1 MIKKLYSLNVFLLFF
16 IIFGYSQE
24 ALNLQQAIEIGLKNN
39 YQIQIAERNLEIA
52 QNSND
57 WSIAGRYPNINATLN
72 WNNNF
77 VKSNNPASFFPENTS
92 LSSGI
97 VPGAELTW
105 TLYNGSRI
113 RLSKQQLEQLQ
124 QIAQGNVQIG
134 VENTIQNII
143 LAYYQALVQQ
153 EQLRLREE
161 VLNLS
166 RDRLEYARVRV
177 EFGQAAS
184 FDVLQSQ
191 DAYLNDSTS
200 FLIQKNTFE
209 NAIRNLNTAMGVDAL
224 GTTYQ
229 LTDQLQFAVQDY
241 TLEDLKN
248 RMLVSNR
255 VLQNLFVTRE
265 IAAIGTRIQETAQKP
280 QVNLRLGVTDN
291 INYNIISRQV
301 NISGEERDFSNVRTN
316 ALNTTLGV
324 SLVYNVFDWGV
335 RKRNIQNARIQEITA
350 QLNIEDQKRNLNGQL
365 ETTYATFNNQRQLV
379 EVTNQLVTNAQRSLT
394 IAGDRFEAGLINV
407 FDYRVVQ
414 LSYISAVQSRLNAI
428 YNLKTTETD
437 LIRLVGGLV
446 R

>member
-1 MIKKLYSLNVFLLFF
+1 MIKKLHLLNVFFLLFVA
-16 IIFGYSQE
+16 FGYSQE
-24 ALNLQQAIEIGLKNN
+24 TLSLQQSIEIGLKNN

-113 RLSKQQLEQLQ
+113 RLTKQQLEQLQ
-124 QIAQGNVQIG
+124 QVAQGNVQIE
-134 VENTIQNII
+134 VENTIQSII

-191 DAYLNDSTS
+191 DAYLNDSTNY
-200 FLIQKNTFE
+200 LIQKNTFE
-209 NAIRNLNTAMGVDAL
+209 NAIRDLNTAMGVDAL
-224 GTTYQ
+224 STSYQ
-229 LTDQLQFAVQDY
+229 LTDQLQFVVQTY

-248 RMLVSNR
+248 RMLVNNR
-255 VLQNLFVTRE
+255 TLQNLFVTRE
-265 IAAIGTRIQETAQKP
+265 LAAIGTRIEETSQRP
-280 QVNLRLGVTDN
+280 QINLRVGLTDN
-291 INYNIISRQV
+291 INYNIISKQV
-301 NISGEERDFSNVRTN
+301 NINGDERDFSDVRTN
-316 ALNTTLGV
+316 ALNTNIGV

-335 RKRNIQNARIQEITA
+335 RKRNIQNARIEEITA
-350 QLNIEDQKRNLNGQL
+350 QLNIEDQKRTLNGQL

-379 EVTNQLVTNAQRSLT
+379 EVTNQLVNNAQRSLS
-394 IAGDRFEAGLINV
+394 IAGDRFDAGLINV

-414 LSYISAVQSRLNAI
+414 LSYVSAVQSRLNAI

-437 LIRLVGGLV
+437 LIKLIGGLV